1 MNKANRAELDKAIT
15 LINEAQSIVS
25 QLAEEEQEKFD
36 NLSEGLQQA
45 ERGQN
50 MEQAACEMDDAASE
64 LESIA
69 ETLQNLVDM

>member
-64 LESIA
+64 LMSIA